1 MYIAGRIFLRKIPPA
16 HGVENTCDEN
26 VPNPHLTP
34 QKNNLHSENIP
45 VKKLCGLTDR
55 GRLSRETNLCRYFS
69 RLCCLSREP
78 VAPRKTPLSLSLS
91 LLPPA
96 SLPRMNG

>member
-45 VKKLCGLTDR
+45 VKNYVDLPTEDDYLGKLICVDIFPGSVVFPGNR
-55 GRLSRETNLCRYFS
+55 WHQG
-69 RLCCLSREP
+69 
-78 VAPRKTPLSLSLS
+78 KHLSLSLS